1 MTDGSGGQPATKI
14 SRPHRARRRRWRSR
28 NAVVVGRRSFVAWYQ
43 RLGSGVALLVMVVLI
58 GALIATV
65 IAILVGL
72 ALLFL
77 GNAIG

>member
-1 MTDGSGGQPATKI
+1 MTDGSGGQPAMKT
-14 SRPHRARRRRWRSR
+14 SGPHRTLRRRWRSR
-28 NAVVVGRRSFVAWYQ
+28 NAVVVGRRSFVSWYQ
-43 RLGSGVALLVMVVLI
+43 RLGSGMALLVMVVLI